1 MYGRTPFYDKNRR
14 LMFYRIM
21 NSEPQ
26 FPPQVFS
33 LKAVDVITALL
44 KANTAIRL
52 GSGTSG
58 AQEIKEHPF
67 FADID
72 FDALDRRELPPPFK
86 PDVHGPMDTTYVPK
100 SFFKMDPA
108 RDSVTDPLPKGQNL
122 NFEAFS
128 YSETPA
134 SEKP

>member
-1 MYGRTPFYDKNRR
+1 MMYGRTPFYDKNRR

-26 FPPQVFS
+26 FPEGVFS
-33 LKAVDVITALL
+33 GKATDVVTALL
-44 KANTAIRL
+44 KANTAVRL
-52 GSGTSG
+52 GSGPTG
-58 AQEIKEHPF
+58 AREIMEHPF

-72 FDALDRRELPPPFK
+72 FAALDRREIMPPFK

-100 SFFKMDPA
+100 SFFKMDPT

-128 YSETPA
+128 YAET
-134 SEKP
+134 SEK

>member
-33 LKAVDVITALL
+33 LKATDVIIALL
-44 KANTAIRL
+44 KANVAVRL
-52 GSGTSG
+52 GSGPTG
-58 AQEIKEHPF
+58 AEEIKGHAF

-72 FDALDRRELPPPFK
+72 FAALDRRELPAPFK

-100 SFFKMDPA
+100 SFCKMDPA
-108 RDSVTDPLPKGQNL
+108 RDSVSEPLPKGQNL

-128 YSETPA
+128 YAEPD
-134 SEKP
+134 K